1 MNVVTKNEQ
10 EKVHSCGGGGWLRNL
25 LSAAAP
31 SEDSLR
37 RVFFY
42 KSAMSRG
49 LGVVADLL
57 FLFSCTRI
65 WRISFAVKIINAII
79 FIVMALDGVGFTGL
93 FQFLGRVLS

>member
-10 EKVHSCGGGGWLRNL
+10 EKVHSCGGGWLRNL

-42 KSAMSRG
+42 KSAMSRA
-49 LGVVADLL
+49 LGVVVDLL
-57 FLFSCTRI
+57 FLCSCTRI
-65 WRISFAVKIINAII
+65 WRISFAVKIINAIN

-93 FQFLGRVLS
+93 LQFLGRVLS